1 MSKIKINELP
11 EIRYNNVNDDDICII
26 ENFQDTYKIPV
37 SDLKIIF
44 SNDNKINGIYTSLL
58 NRINDLSLSLAEN
71 TNKYDEWFNKIEYA
85 LNENIINNI
94 NRLID
99 ENIKIKQQLESNK
112 NDIIEI
118 MSLITG
124 INLNINNINSAIEN
138 LNERVQLLEND
149 NTTNKTN
156 ISNNTNNISTNK
168 TNISSNTKDIEQLKK
183 DLANINAVSKE
194 SITEL
199 DTKLKELINQKY
211 DELLKLIDQYGH
223 LNPIL
228 I

>member
-11 EIRYNNVNDDDICII
+11 EIRYNSVNDDDICII

-44 SNDNKINGIYTSLL
+44 SNDNKINGIYSSLL

-71 TNKYDEWFNKIEYA
+71 TNKYDEWFNKIEYV

-99 ENIKIKQQLESNK
+99 ENIKIKQQLENNK

-149 NTTNKTN
+149 NTINKTN

-194 SITEL
+194 SIIEL
-199 DTKLKELINQKY
+199 DTELKELINQKY

>member
-99 ENIKIKQQLESNK
+99 ENIKIKQQLENNK

-118 MSLITG
+118 MSLIAG

-156 ISNNTNNISTNK
+156 ISSNTNNISTNK

-199 DTKLKELINQKY
+199 DTELKELINQKY

>member
-44 SNDNKINGIYTSLL
+44 SNDNKINGIYSSLL

-99 ENIKIKQQLESNK
+99 ENIKIKQQLENNK
-112 NDIIEI
+112 NDITEI

-168 TNISSNTKDIEQLKK
+168 TNISNNTKDIEQLKK

-199 DTKLKELINQKY
+199 DTELKELINQKY